1 MREVDTASVEKP
13 PKQKSILD
21 SATSRDMQA
30 DLGRR
35 RVFPTIIAINF
46 RPDIIL
52 WSNDFKKI
60 VIVEFTV
67 PWREVLPEKENKVP
81 KFSDYIHSRGLR
93 ALGFLFDVSC
103 RWLTA
108 RSTWR
113 AMTTLGVTG
122 KYEKRKNSEIINTS
136 WKIIMLVVVG
146 KTSAELEAIYRKA
159 VILLIY
165 HSDDVPG

>member
-35 RVFPTIIAINF
+35 LVWNLQSHGEKAYQR
-46 RPDIIL
+46 
-52 WSNDFKKI
+52 KK
-60 VIVEFTV
+60 T
-67 PWREVLPEKENKVP
+67 NKVP

-103 RWLTA
+103 RWLPA

-122 KYEKRKNSEIINTS
+122 KYEKRKNSEIINTI

-146 KTSAELEAIYRKA
+146 KTSAELEAINRKA